1 MDKWELPGH
10 RLDENCTVL
19 IPLHS
24 PGFWNLHSNNTN
36 NFLNYALPRFQLQLA
51 IIYLLTQSLH
61 LFFRRFCLPRLV
73 PEILCVVS
81 RELVLLNVVCCGSF
95 KAGIILGPTCLG
107 KAFPNA
113 INTLFPPEGD
123 VFLEI
128 GARIGYIFFMFLI
141 GVKMDPV
148 MVLKTGKKA
157 WTIGLVS
164 VLGRLALA
172 SALISDLISTV
183 VATVISNMRLAFEGG
198 MEFPIGMQS
207 FGLTMS
213 LILII
218 VYFVRPGFVWIIKQ
232 TPEGKPV
239 KGGFVVLIA
248 SIVMMFAIISDNFG
262 LQYHFGPFIVGLSVP
277 VGLPLGST
285 LVDKLETLVS
295 GLLAPL
301 LLTMCGLKVDMF
313 KVYDK
318 KFLGLIWGIFIVSA
332 MIKTVTTFVPAIM
345 CKVPFKDALALA
357 ALMNAQGIVEMA
369 SYLKNFINQ
378 TIDSETFASAIA
390 SVVVMAVTATIVERS
405 LYDYSRTYTG
415 YQKRTI
421 THTPHNSEL
430 RILVCTN
437 RQDDAL
443 AALKLLE
450 ASNPTKDN
458 PIATYG
464 LNLVELLGRATPLLI
479 NHGLGQ
485 KGSTAYRSQQIID
498 VFNYYKQQHPDSVSV
513 QTFTA
518 MSLPKFMHLD
528 VCSLAFDKLSSFIIL
543 PFHRKWNYQGQNIFD
558 STILRM
564 INRNVLE
571 MAPCSVGILIDRR
584 KICRST
590 AVPTT
595 APASVSMRGP
605 VYRVALLFLGG
616 DDDREALAYAKRM
629 AESSQVHLTVVRL
642 IPMDDQ
648 DDDQWEYI
656 LNAENLKDLRIKSV
670 EEGSNV
676 VYREEGVKDGSETA
690 SIVRSMEE
698 VFDLIMVGR
707 RHREDS
713 PVLTGLSEWMELPEL
728 SPLGDVL
735 GAADID
741 KPVSVLVVQ
750 QQLMQYNPLKHERLE
765 NDVGMAME
773 EKIGDSWSITWHS
786 IVVKEKGM
794 KSKR

>member
-36 NFLNYALPRFQLQLA
+36 TFLNYALPRFQLQLA

-73 PEILCVVS
+73 PEIL
-81 RELVLLNVVCCGSF
+81 
-95 KAGIILGPTCLG
+95 AGIILGPTCLG

-113 INTLFPPEGD
+113 INILFPSEGD

-164 VLGRLALA
+164 VVLPFIISMLMAEELDRWLPLYRRPAMRSIIGIQTLTPFPVIAHFLLDLHIINSELGRLALA

-183 VATVISNMRLAFEGG
+183 AATVISNMRLAFEGG

-218 VYFVRPGFVWIIKQ
+218 VYLVRPGFVWIIKQ

-313 KVYDK
+313 LVYDK

-378 TIDSETFASAIA
+378 TLDSETFASAIA

-558 STILRM
+558 STILRT

-595 APASVSMRGP
+595 APASMSMRGP

-698 VFDLIMVGR
+698 AFDLIMVGR

-728 SPLGDVL
+728 GPLGDVL

-750 QQLMQYNPLKHERLE
+750 QQLMQ
-765 NDVGMAME
+765 V
-773 EKIGDSWSITWHS
+773 T
-786 IVVKEKGM
+786 
-794 KSKR
+794 